1 MVKKPEENN
10 HHNSVSESKISQQK
24 KLREKILSIINKKS
38 IGNSKHISFYL
49 IKLFEKNKFRSLS
62 KDEIMQS
69 ITELYDKNP
78 KNFLTNNKENFKTRK
93 SLCSTLVRL
102 VNKISSLSKKFN
114 TYKLNEKAALKYI
127 KKYIKEEEEINIA
140 KTPYKIYSRRNAQI
154 KKESTTEEDD
164 EIKIKQEDIKIK
176 EEEINTNNTN
186 NQNNK
191 IKEEQKENDI
201 YHIIDVDNEISIEI
215 EEEKNN
221 LNIIDIFSKK
231 KLYDDFY
238 IYLAEEGQFEL
249 LQEKIEQFLAKYNN
263 NEIEENNK
271 FKIIEFINKINNV
284 KTKLNELF
292 KYKTDYE
299 NMKLHLDKKKIWI
312 KFFLEIFY
320 VNIKTL
326 RNVQHRPNLFNIL
339 SEGKNIYKS
348 DKEKLNIIFDKLIKN
363 IKEIRN
369 LVMKS
374 DKIKNDIIKE
384 LELIADYFKKNNM
397 KYNNIN
403 EFYELVEKLVK
414 GNYSFIQREDI
425 AEDIIEK
432 YNKCVNYLEESIN
445 LDKN

>member
-1 MVKKPEENN
+1 M
-10 HHNSVSESKISQQK
+10 
-24 KLREKILSIINKKS
+24 
-38 IGNSKHISFYL
+38 
-49 IKLFEKNKFRSLS
+49 
-62 KDEIMQS
+62 
-69 ITELYDKNP
+69 
-78 KNFLTNNKENFKTRK
+78 
-93 SLCSTLVRL
+93 
-102 VNKISSLSKKFN
+102 
-114 TYKLNEKAALKYI
+114 
-127 KKYIKEEEEINIA
+127 
-140 KTPYKIYSRRNAQI
+140 
-154 KKESTTEEDD
+154 
-164 EIKIKQEDIKIK
+164 
-176 EEEINTNNTN
+176 
-186 NQNNK
+186 
-191 IKEEQKENDI
+191 
-201 YHIIDVDNEISIEI
+201 
-215 EEEKNN
+215 
-221 LNIIDIFSKK
+221 
-231 KLYDDFY
+231 YDDFY